1 MNVYGSNIQIWTQ
14 TKRKMHQRINKHR
27 IINLDSN
34 QIKKPKLSTK
44 SALHGIDDKLGETWL
59 DKTQFDGKT
68 IFF

>member
-1 MNVYGSNIQIWTQ
+1 MNFYGSNIQIWTQ

-34 QIKKPKLSTK
+34 QIKKPKLSTN

-59 DKTQFDGKT
+59 RQNIIGFRN
-68 IFF
+68 